1 MCRLLIT
8 FVLICFTS
16 TYSQNVNIPKTTK
29 IDYTAQFWIESKLAI
44 TDSFLI
50 KVFLPPDYF
59 KSDTTHFPILFVTD
73 ADAFWGAATDYPWF
87 LHWQNPKIIVVGITY
102 GAWTE
107 GWGPNW
113 KRKIDFNYVP
123 NQEGIIGARKFISFF
138 QEELIPEVETRY
150 RIDKSN
156 RTLFGWSYGGA
167 FAFYTLFNQPQL
179 FHNYLILG
187 DAPTPDDPLDIL
199 EKSYFEKNR
208 KLHAKVFMGMG
219 NYDTSYPHLMTFV
232 KRLENR
238 RYEGLQFKWETVSNF
253 THSYEAAVA
262 LMAKG
267 LQYIFYKPN
276 IYLKILQL
284 VDEHGVD
291 KAIET
296 YGQLKKTSSEE
307 YAFSE
312 SGLNDA
318 GYYLLNRGNSEAAIK
333 IFELN
338 IKEYPKSANTYDS
351 IADAYMKICNKE
363 LTIKYANK
371 TLEILSKYP
380 QPDSVMIKNWA
391 LDKLR
396 KAQEIV
402 DKK

>member
-1 MCRLLIT
+1 
-8 FVLICFTS
+8 
-16 TYSQNVNIPKTTK
+16 
-29 IDYTAQFWIESKLAI
+29 
-44 TDSFLI
+44 
-50 KVFLPPDYF
+50 
-59 KSDTTHFPILFVTD
+59 
-73 ADAFWGAATDYPWF
+73 
-87 LHWQNPKIIVVGITY
+87 
-102 GAWTE
+102 
-107 GWGPNW
+107 
-113 KRKIDFNYVP
+113 
-123 NQEGIIGARKFISFF
+123 
-138 QEELIPEVETRY
+138 
-150 RIDKSN
+150 
-156 RTLFGWSYGGA
+156 
-167 FAFYTLFNQPQL
+167 
-179 FHNYLILG
+179 
-187 DAPTPDDPLDIL
+187 
-199 EKSYFEKNR
+199 
-208 KLHAKVFMGMG
+208 MGMG

-318 GYYLLNRGNSEAAIK
+318 GYYLLNRGNTEAAIK

-338 IKEYPKSANTYDS
+338 IEEYPKSANTYDS
-351 IADAYMKICNKE
+351 IADAYMQIGNKE